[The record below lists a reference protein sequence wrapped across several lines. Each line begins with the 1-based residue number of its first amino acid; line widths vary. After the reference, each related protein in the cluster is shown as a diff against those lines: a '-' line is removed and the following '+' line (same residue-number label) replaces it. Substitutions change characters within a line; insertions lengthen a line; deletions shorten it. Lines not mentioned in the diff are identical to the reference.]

1 MMPEKFKLNQAAQSL
16 LDAVN
21 ELYPE
26 GNVFVQFDEDKEP
39 VGYVRHDQA
48 RQTNLPGGLV
58 ITVTDMTAPNYTA
71 SHELLHLLMLL
82 RGFPQ
87 IFFQLSL
94 GDEQLDEQMMIM
106 STDLYD
112 VAMHRVVVAEQ
123 RKHNLIDDQIEAEY
137 LKGIQATITKETAG
151 GEDDERTLR
160 LLTLLDAIV
169 FYGGHLD
176 KVRDQLE
183 QDYPLAFAAALKMY
197 DQIAERRIDSP
208 FEMRRQIVKLYR
220 LFDEQLLD
228 WGLPALHNNEFTTVS
243 PVLSARQLR
252 LKVRQVFEIFHS
264 DMKDRR
270 GHDDIYIG
278 LRRNDHQNSFTLRG
292 PSGKNRSQ
300 KFVEMYDEPVEKLLE
315 DLNVPYI
322 VRK

>member
-1 MMPEKFKLNQAAQSL
+1 MPEKFKLNHEAQSL

-26 GNVFVQFDEDKEP
+26 GTIFVQFDQDKEP

-48 RQTNLPGGLV
+48 KQTTLPGGLV

-94 GDEQLDEQMMIM
+94 GDQQLDEQMMIM

-123 RKHNLIDDQIEAEY
+123 RKHGLIDDQIEAEY
-137 LKGIQATITKETAG
+137 LKGIQSTITKET
-151 GEDDERTLR
+151 GEADDERTLR

-169 FYGGHLD
+169 FYGDHLD
-176 KVRDQLE
+176 TVRDQLSA
-183 QDYPLAFAAALKMY
+183 DYPVAFAAAQKMY
-197 DQIAERRIDSP
+197 DKIAERDIDSP

-264 DMKDRR
+264 DMKDRQ
-270 GHDDIYIG
+270 GHDDVYIG
-278 LRRNDHQNSFTLRG
+278 LRRNDHQNSFTMHG
-292 PSGKNRSQ
+292 PSGKDRAKQ
-300 KFVEMYDEPVEKLLE
+300 FVAMYDEPVEDLLKKL
-315 DLNVPYI
+315 DVTFI